1 MKVKGY
7 MYPPDEKTCGHAA
20 ITINIPVLY
29 LFLIFI
35 SQKGFPI
42 KISLDK
48 LIAFFAKLDV
58 GEVDT
63 VFMRRNPNRD
73 FKVSNGRI
81 FLTFLR
87 GFKVGR
93 YPVLLPV

>member
-1 MKVKGY
+1 
-7 MYPPDEKTCGHAA
+7 
-20 ITINIPVLY
+20 VLY

-48 LIAFFAKLDV
+48 LIAFFAKLDI

-87 GFKVGR
+87 LLVKGPFHNEKYFKIMKDS
-93 YPVLLPV
+93 